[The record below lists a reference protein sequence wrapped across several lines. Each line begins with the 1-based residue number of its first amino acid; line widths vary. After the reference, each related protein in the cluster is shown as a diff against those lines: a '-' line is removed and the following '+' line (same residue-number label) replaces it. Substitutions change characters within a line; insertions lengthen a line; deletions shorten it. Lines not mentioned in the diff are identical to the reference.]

1 MMLNSPSRG
10 FAVRRIDRTIARVSA
25 TSTALIVFLQ
35 AIPNALSEAE
45 YLTPIGLWLG
55 IAMVGSLIVAQVIG
69 AWLGQNIVWLYFL
82 FHTATFIGIL
92 TWPLV
97 VRPEAHFPSGMQ
109 PWYWWLLA
117 VATFH
122 AFASLRIT
130 LAVISSLLLNI
141 AWMLLST
148 TETFGNRPLAIS
160 LQDTLLAFFFGTVMG
175 LLLLVLRQQTAKVDI
190 GMEQRA
196 ETSAS
201 SARIRA
207 AENERARMNAL
218 VHDAVLTTLIIGANA
233 DSPQERQRAAAS
245 AKHALNRLLYDVSE
259 VAPIEISVS
268 AFFDSVARA
277 ASEVAPDLELVVEQ
291 NQELRIP
298 GSVAAAFTQAT
309 IQAITNSVQHA
320 GTVKSRQLRLSS
332 TSTRFK
338 IVVVDD
344 GRGFRESRIPKHRLG
359 VRLSIRERISA
370 VGGRV
375 AIQSQPGQGTTITM
389 IWALGDAHQSES
401 LQSEVQP

>member
-1 MMLNSPSRG
+1 MLLINHPRG

-35 AIPNALSEAE
+35 AIPNAILEAE

-55 IAMVGSLIVAQVIG
+55 IAVIGSLLVAQVIG
-69 AWLGQNIVWLYFL
+69 AWLGKNIMWLYLL
-82 FHTATFIGIL
+82 FHAATFIGIL

-97 VRPEAHFPSGMQ
+97 VRPEVEFPSGVQ

-117 VATFH
+117 IATFH
-122 AFASLRIT
+122 AFASLRLT
-130 LAVISSLLLNI
+130 FALISSLLLNI

-148 TETFGNRPLAIS
+148 TSSFGDRPLGIS
-160 LQDTLLAFFFGTVMG
+160 LQDTLLAFFFGTLMG
-175 LLLLVLRQQTAKVDI
+175 LLLLVLRQQTAKVDVA
-190 GMEQRA
+190 MEQQA
-196 ETSAS
+196 ATSAS

-207 AENERARMNAL
+207 AENERSRMNAL

-233 DSPQERQRAAAS
+233 DSKQERQQAANS
-245 AKHALNRLLYDVSE
+245 AKDALSRLLNDVSE
-259 VAPIEISVS
+259 EAPIEISVS

-277 ASEVAPDLELVVEQ
+277 ASEVARDLELVVEQ
-291 NQELRIP
+291 KQEIRIP
-298 GSVAAAFTQAT
+298 GSVASAFTQAT

-320 GTVKSRQLRLSS
+320 GTVRSRQLRLSS
-332 TSTRFK
+332 TATRFK

-375 AIQSQPGQGTTITM
+375 AIQAQPGQGTTITM
-389 IWALGDAHQSES
+389 IWSLGDEQ
-401 LQSEVQP
+401 QSEVQQ